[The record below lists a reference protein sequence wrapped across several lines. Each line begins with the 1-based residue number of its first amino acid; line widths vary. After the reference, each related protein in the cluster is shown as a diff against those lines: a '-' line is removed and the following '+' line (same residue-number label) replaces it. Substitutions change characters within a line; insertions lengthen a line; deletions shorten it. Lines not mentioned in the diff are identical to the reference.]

1 MERKPK
7 PEWNHSFF
15 ESKIIKTNDLTNA
28 FPWCMIKPSQTT
40 RTTRPIKC
48 TFGDAM
54 PLSDKNGA
62 QGRGQRKSGCQ
73 IDRKYMSFE
82 EEKVKLW

>member
-1 MERKPK
+1 
-7 PEWNHSFF
+7 
-15 ESKIIKTNDLTNA
+15 
-28 FPWCMIKPSQTT
+28 
-40 RTTRPIKC
+40 
-48 TFGDAM
+48 M

-82 EEKVKLW
+82 EENVKLW